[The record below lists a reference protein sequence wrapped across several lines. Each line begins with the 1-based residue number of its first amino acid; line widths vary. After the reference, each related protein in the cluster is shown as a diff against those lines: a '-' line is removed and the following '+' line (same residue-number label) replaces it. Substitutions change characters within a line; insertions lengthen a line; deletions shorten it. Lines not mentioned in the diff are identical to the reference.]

1 MSSSPEDV
9 AVLAGQAK
17 NFAPVNDVQPS
28 FFLSLAPATS
38 SSYPQRKASV
48 PEVDAAPVVAA
59 ATVTAPAPTEPV
71 AAAAVDAKQRRSSS
85 LSSTGSNST
94 STGLRILKLGPVH
107 WGEHLDESKHDWHE
121 VVIE

>member
-17 NFAPVNDVQPS
+17 NFAPANDAQPS

-48 PEVDAAPVVAA
+48 PEGDAA
-59 ATVTAPAPTEPV
+59 ATAVTVPAPVES

-85 LSSTGSNST
+85 LSSTGSNSA